1 MKTIV
6 KSMLPVFGLVSL
18 SSFSEE
24 VQKPN
29 VVLILTDDQGWG
41 DVGANGNPSISTPTL
56 DRLYSESAVMNQ
68 FYVCPLSA
76 PTRASIL
83 TGRYHLRTGVS
94 SVSGGLENMDP
105 DETTLAELFKGA
117 GYVTGCF
124 GKWHNGAYYPY
135 TPLGQGF
142 DSFLGFCCGH
152 WPTYFDPPLQRNEE
166 MFRAKGYITDIFTD
180 AAIEFIKN
188 NRNNPFFC
196 YVPYNAPHSPFQVPD
211 RYYNKYRNIEAANEK
226 DQKILASVYA
236 MVECVDDNIAR
247 LLSHLDTLGI
257 RENTIVIFL
266 TDNGPTHV
274 VRYNGVMRGTK
285 GTVHE
290 GGVRVPCFVNWQ
302 GKIPHAIIDGI
313 VAHIDLLPTL
323 MDLCG
328 ITEYKTT
335 FPIDGISLKD
345 NILKGKDVA
354 FDRTIFTHRLN
365 RELTPWMGAARTGD
379 LRLSLYPDNKP
390 YLYDLSNDP
399 AEEND
404 IFDHSISVHNELYES
419 YQRWFEIASKG
430 VMLNTNIPVGYPQA
444 PQVRIPTPEGQMN
457 GQLKCYGPPNQNWVC
472 HFQTIADSLA
482 YTIDV
487 VNTGVYEIVLEYNHT
502 GYNPNSKVYALCGDK
517 MLMKAVPEFKSSIIP
532 ANNRIDMSEVPEKT
546 WGRLSL
552 GNVNLTK
559 GLHSL
564 TIWSEGIPNNQ
575 TMEIKTVCLG
585 LHIFSIE

>member
-1 MKTIV
+1 MKTAV
-6 KSMLPVFGLVSL
+6 KTMLPIFGLVSL

-24 VQKPN
+24 MQKPN
-29 VVLILTDDQGWG
+29 VLLILTDDQGWG
-41 DVGANGNPSISTPTL
+41 DVGANGNQLINTPAL
-56 DRLYSESAVMNQ
+56 DRLYSESVVMNQ

-94 SVSGGLENMDP
+94 SVSGGLENMNP
-105 DETTLAELFKGA
+105 DETTLAELFRDA
-117 GYVTGCF
+117 GYATGCF

-135 TPLGQGF
+135 SPLGQGF
-142 DSFLGFCCGH
+142 DTFLGFCCGH

-180 AAIEFIKN
+180 AAMEFMENSHDK
-188 NRNNPFFC
+188 PFFC

-211 RYYNKYRNIEAANEK
+211 SYYDKYSNIEAANEK
-226 DQKILASVYA
+226 DQKILASIYA
-236 MVECVDDNIAR
+236 MVECVDNNIAR
-247 LLSHLDTLGI
+247 LLNHLDTLGI

-266 TDNGPTHV
+266 TDNGPVHV
-274 VRYNGVMRGTK
+274 VRYNGDMRGIK

-290 GGVRVPCFVNWQ
+290 GGVRVPCFINWQ
-302 GKIPHAIIDGI
+302 GTIKHAVVDGI
-313 VAHIDLLPTL
+313 AAHIDLLPTL

-328 ITEYKTT
+328 INEYQTT
-335 FPIDGISLKD
+335 FQVDGISLKD
-345 NILKGKDVA
+345 NILKGNDISSG
-354 FDRTIFTHRLN
+354 RTLFTHRLN

-399 AEEND
+399 SEKND
-404 IFDHSISVHNELYES
+404 IFDFSNVFHKEFYDS
-419 YQRWFEIASKG
+419 YQQWFESASKG

-444 PQVRIPTPEGQMN
+444 PQVRIPAPEGQMY
-457 GQLKCYGPPNQNWVC
+457 GQLQCYGPPNQNWVC

-502 GYNPNSKVYALCGDK
+502 GHNPQSTAYALCSGK
-517 MLMKAVPEFKSSIIP
+517 ILKKTVSEFESTNIP
-532 ANNRIDMSEVPEKT
+532 TYNRIDMSEVPEKT

-552 GNVNLTK
+552 GNINLAK

-564 TIWSEGIPNNQ
+564 TIWSEGIPNDQ
-575 TMEIKTVCLG
+575 TMEIKTV
-585 LHIFSIE
+585 IINKNIQ